1 MKNTKNANNNTAQIK
16 ALVEASAPK
25 LTELKY
31 GEGDKELVVKVYP
44 VLQFMKRTEM
54 VREIVDG
61 VFMDGKDSVNTY
73 VPEFLTLLQ
82 KYTVIKYFTDL
93 QLPNK
98 LDDMWLVLN
107 YTSIYDDVVKI
118 VGKLEIKDIFDAAN
132 KAIDTYRQ
140 YLVSKTDAHSF
151 IDKIGDVIKDFEGR
165 IPQEDIAEI
174 ASKIKDMPKGG
185 SLQDLI
191 SGLLGKKDVQG

>member
-25 LTELKY
+25 ITELKY
-31 GEGDKELVVKVYP
+31 EECEKELVIKVYP

-93 QLPNK
+93 QLPTK
-98 LDDMWLVLN
+98 LDDLWLVLN
-107 YTSIYDDVVKI
+107 YTPIYKDVVKV
-118 VGKLEIKDIFDAAN
+118 VGEHEIKDIFDAAN

-140 YLVSKTDAHSF
+140 YLTAKTDVHSLM
-151 IDKIGDVIKDFEGR
+151 DKVGDVLKDFEGR

-174 ASKIKDMPKGG
+174 ASKIKEMPKGS
-185 SLQDLI
+185 SLQDII
-191 SGLLGKKDVQG
+191 SGLLVKKDVQG

>member
-1 MKNTKNANNNTAQIK
+1 MKNTKNGNNNTAQLK
-16 ALVEASAPK
+16 AFVETSAPK
-25 LTELKY
+25 VTELTY
-31 GEGDKELVVKVYP
+31 GEGDKPLVVKVYP
-44 VLQFMKRTEM
+44 VLPFMKRTEM
-54 VREIVDG
+54 VREIIDG

-82 KYTVIKYFTDL
+82 KYAVIKYFTDL
-93 QLPNK
+93 QLPTK

-107 YTSIYDDVVKI
+107 YTPIYEDVVKI
-118 VGKLEIKDIFDAAN
+118 VGKFEVKDIFDAAN

-140 YLVSKTDAHSF
+140 YLTTKTDMHSLM
-151 IDKIGDVIKDFEGR
+151 DKIGGMLKDFEGK
-165 IPQEDIAEI
+165 IPQEDITEI
-174 ASKIKDMPKGG
+174 TSKLKEMPKGA